1 MHQLVHRLVAI
12 LGALLQAAE
21 DDRLDGCAHLVPDLA
36 DVRRRL
42 GEDAR
47 ARDRRT
53 SRAER
58 ILLREEAE
66 ETRTGRP
73 DVDASIER
81 VATDLLRRHVVRG
94 PDDLARAR
102 ELHALRHRA
111 EARER
116 LGEPEIEHAQMPF
129 WLAFE
134 RARRALRDEQI
145 LGLEVPVN
153 DPVLVRLDERLA
165 RLDEPADDVVDGE
178 RAALGEDGA
187 KVASLEV
194 LHDEVRKTG
203 RGLPDV
209 VDADD
214 VLAPEARHRPSLAL
228 EARDVVGIGRHLGMH
243 DLDRDA
249 RAELLVTSDDDLAHP
264 TRADRPLDHEFARDE
279 IAFFELFRLRG
290 RVTDH
295 PTNEHTAVASRSV
308 QEASTYARA
317 CANNRAVSY
326 LVLARKY
333 RPQSFDDL
341 IGQEHVAQTL
351 ANAIAQDR
359 VAHAFLFTGVRG
371 VGKTTSARILAK
383 CLNCLGADGKAKG
396 PTSKPCQVC
405 SACTEVAAGVDM
417 DVQEIDAASYNGV
430 DEVRRLQEGLAFRPA
445 RDRFKI
451 YIVDEVHMLSN
462 AAWNAFLK
470 TLEEPPPH
478 VKFIFAT
485 TEVHKVPVTILS
497 RCQRYDFKLVSA
509 RQIGARLKDVVGMEK
524 LQADDAAVSVLARE
538 AAGSMRDAM
547 SLLDQVIAF
556 GADNISADVVAKV
569 LGVADREVLHD
580 LTSAMIGGD
589 AGAALD
595 VLDKTARQGFDMVHL
610 WKDLMRHVRNLVVA
624 KVCNEEQARELLD
637 LADEEAKDVLG
648 LAAKSDTDD
657 LSRIFTGLSRGF
669 DDIVKSG
676 QVRSNLEMTL
686 VRLARRPPLLPLD
699 ELLSRLGE
707 LEKRLAT
714 GAPPPPARGGGGGGG
729 GRTRPDAG
737 PSITS
742 LPAAPS
748 GSSSG
753 SPFGGPKATAA
764 PHLRVVPSPDVTETS
779 GSLALDVRVAIAIP
793 APSSPPPQES
803 EAIKTWRLI
812 LDRVR
817 KVSPPVA
824 ATLDLAIPVTVT
836 RDRLVVGVE
845 DESFEDMRAEQ
856 IDARAVLITEVHA
869 HFGTSTEVV
878 FERAVRGA
886 KTVGSI
892 AYLDMAKRKQ
902 ALVEARHAVELHPLV
917 QHAIRV
923 FDGELRDVKLPAQ
936 EE

>member
-1 MHQLVHRLVAI
+1 M
-12 LGALLQAAE
+12 
-21 DDRLDGCAHLVPDLA
+21 
-36 DVRRRL
+36 
-42 GEDAR
+42 
-47 ARDRRT
+47 
-53 SRAER
+53 
-58 ILLREEAE
+58 
-66 ETRTGRP
+66 
-73 DVDASIER
+73 
-81 VATDLLRRHVVRG
+81 
-94 PDDLARAR
+94 
-102 ELHALRHRA
+102 
-111 EARER
+111 
-116 LGEPEIEHAQMPF
+116 
-129 WLAFE
+129 
-134 RARRALRDEQI
+134 
-145 LGLEVPVN
+145 
-153 DPVLVRLDERLA
+153 
-165 RLDEPADDVVDGE
+165 
-178 RAALGEDGA
+178 
-187 KVASLEV
+187 
-194 LHDEVRKTG
+194 
-203 RGLPDV
+203 
-209 VDADD
+209 
-214 VLAPEARHRPSLAL
+214 
-228 EARDVVGIGRHLGMH
+228 
-243 DLDRDA
+243 
-249 RAELLVTSDDDLAHP
+249 
-264 TRADRPLDHEFARDE
+264 
-279 IAFFELFRLRG
+279 
-290 RVTDH
+290 
-295 PTNEHTAVASRSV
+295 
-308 QEASTYARA
+308 
-317 CANNRAVSY
+317 SY

-383 CLNCLGADGKAKG
+383 CLSCLGADGKATG

-405 SACTEVAAGVDM
+405 NACKEIAAGVDM

-509 RQIGARLKDVVGMEK
+509 RQIGARLKDVIGMEK

-556 GADNISADVVAKV
+556 GAENITSEVVAKI
-569 LGVADREVLHD
+569 LGVADREILHD
-580 LTSAMIGGD
+580 LTSAMLSGD

-624 KVCNEEQARELLD
+624 KVCNEAQARDLLD

-729 GRTRPDAG
+729 GGSRARPDAG

-742 LPAAPS
+742 LPSQTSTA
-748 GSSSG
+748 GN
-753 SPFGGPKATAA
+753 PFGGPKATAV
-764 PHLRVVPSPDVTETS
+764 PHLRAVPNVTETS
-779 GSLALDVRVAIAIP
+779 GALALDVRSTPTPVAA
-793 APSSPPPQES
+793 APPSPPQET
-803 EAIKTWRLI
+803 EGLATWRLI

-824 ATLDLAIPVTVT
+824 ATLDLAVPVLVT
-836 RDRLVVGVE
+836 RERVVVGVE

-856 IDARAVLITEVHA
+856 IDARAVLTTEVHA
-869 HFGTSTEVV
+869 HFGTSTDVV

-902 ALVEARHAVELHPLV
+902 ALVDARYAVEQHALV

-936 EE
+936 DE